1 MSPIERS
8 RITNEPMGLPSSEAL
23 RLAADVIGRR
33 YVLPETMEHP
43 QIRSECMRL
52 AYLLMAYGLI
62 PAKAPGGGTARCD
75 DRSLARRAIPDWK
88 ECRHGQDRED
98 DSAGS
103 RVGYREAA
111 CIKAEREARTLRTG
125 ALILLSRK
133 TARVARQFLLGATRV
148 CFVMSGDSNR
158 PGRVGWISMMRPARK
173 SASAPTRQT

>member
-75 DRSLARRAIPDWK
+75 DR
-88 ECRHGQDRED
+88 
-98 DSAGS
+98 
-103 RVGYREAA
+103 
-111 CIKAEREARTLRTG
+111 
-125 ALILLSRK
+125 IL
-133 TARVARQFLLGATRV
+133 
-148 CFVMSGDSNR
+148 C
-158 PGRVGWISMMRPARK
+158 
-173 SASAPTRQT
+173 APCNP